1 MTSSQFNL
9 SPESFVKAFPFHIVF
24 NRDRKIV
31 QVGEVLQRIHPHP
44 LLGSL
49 IEQHFQILRPKIQID
64 FTAITKRI
72 NSLFLFKCLHNG
84 MNFKGQ
90 MIYKQEQDIMFFL
103 CSVWLDNTT
112 NLTASGLKL
121 NDFAIHDQTVDL
133 IFLQQGKNTAL
144 EDIQNLTNEL
154 TQQQAQLQD
163 ALAVQKNLA
172 HTAETQA
179 KKLEHTLKELQHTQS
194 QLIQTEKMSSIGQ
207 LVAGVA
213 HEINNPI
220 SFIYGNTKY
229 IREYAEYLLSL
240 IDFYRKH
247 NSQPHPQIEE
257 LLNKNDLEFIMKDL
271 PKILSSI
278 ELGSNRIREIVL
290 TLQNFSRTDETAMK
304 FVDIHEGIDSTL
316 LILQHRLQEK
326 LNTPSIKIIKK
337 YDNLPL
343 IKCYIGQLNQVF
355 MNILGNAIDA
365 LHKHHKELSP
375 AERKDYLSTITIH
388 TQVINSDWVRFS
400 IKDNGFGMIEAVKQ
414 RIFDPFFTTKPVG
427 KGTGLGLSIS
437 YQIVVDKHQGRIDCI
452 SEPGQGAE
460 FVMQIPIKSSSSVKT
475 S

>member
-9 SPESFVKAFPFHIVF
+9 SPQSFIKAFPFHVVF
-24 NRDRKIV
+24 NRDRSIV
-31 QVGEVLQRIHPHP
+31 QVGEVLQRIHPYP
-44 LLGSL
+44 LVGSL
-49 IEQHFQILRPKIQID
+49 IEQHFQILRPKIQIE
-64 FTAITKRI
+64 FIAITKRI

-84 MNFKGQ
+84 MIFKGQ
-90 MIYKQEQDIMFFL
+90 MIYQQEQDMMFFL
-103 CSVWLDNTT
+103 CSVWLNDT
-112 NLTASGLKL
+112 NSLTSYGLKL

-154 TQQQAQLQD
+154 TQQQAQLQE

-194 QLIQTEKMSSIGQ
+194 QLIQTEKMSSLGQ

-220 SFIYGNTKY
+220 SFIYGNIKY
-229 IREYAEYLLSL
+229 IREYAEYLLRL
-240 IDFYRKH
+240 IDFYQKH
-247 NSQPHPQIEE
+247 NSQAHPEIEE
-257 LLNKNDLEFIMKDL
+257 LLKENDLEFIIKDL

-278 ELGSNRIREIVL
+278 EVGSNRIREIVL
-290 TLQNFSRTDETAMK
+290 TLQSFSRNDKTAIQS
-304 FVDIHEGIDSTL
+304 VDIHEGIDSTL

-326 LNTPSIKIIKK
+326 LNTPSIKIIKE
-337 YDNLPL
+337 YGNLPL
-343 IKCYIGQLNQVF
+343 IKCYMGQLNQVF
-355 MNILGNAIDA
+355 MNILSNAIEA
-365 LHKHHKELSP
+365 LHKHNKELSP
-375 AERKDYLSTITIH
+375 AERKDYLSTIIIH
-388 TQVINSDWVRFS
+388 TQVINSDWVRIS
-400 IKDNGFGMIEAVKQ
+400 IKDNGSGMTEAVKQ

-427 KGTGLGLSIS
+427 EGAGLGLSIS
-437 YQIVVDKHQGRIDCI
+437 YQIIVDKHQGRIDCI
-452 SEPGQGAE
+452 SKPGQGAE
-460 FVMQIPIKSSSSVKT
+460 FVIEIPMKYSPTAKT

>member
-1 MTSSQFNL
+1 MTSPQFNL
-9 SPESFVKAFPFHIVF
+9 PPQSFVKAFPFHIVF
-24 NRDRKIV
+24 NRDRTIV

-44 LLGSL
+44 LVGSL
-49 IEQHFQILRPKIQID
+49 IEQHFQILRPKIQIE

-103 CSVWLDNTT
+103 CSVWVQDTT
-112 NLTASGLKL
+112 SLASYGLKL

-154 TQQQAQLQD
+154 TQKQAQLQE

-172 HTAETQA
+172 NTAEAQA

-194 QLIQTEKMSSIGQ
+194 QLIQTEKMSSLGQ

-220 SFIYGNTKY
+220 NFIYGNIKY
-229 IREYAEYLLSL
+229 IREYAQYLLSL
-240 IDFYRKH
+240 IDLYQKH

-257 LLNKNDLEFIMKDL
+257 LLKKNDLEFIIKDL

-278 ELGSNRIREIVL
+278 ELGSNRIREIVR
-290 TLQNFSRTDETAMK
+290 TLQNFSRIDETAMK
-304 FVDIHEGIDSTL
+304 FVDIHQGIDSTL
-316 LILQHRLQEK
+316 LILQHRLQDK
-326 LNTPSIKIIKK
+326 LNTPSIEIIKK
-337 YDNLPL
+337 YGDLPL
-343 IKCYIGQLNQVF
+343 IQCYMGQLNQVF
-355 MNILGNAIDA
+355 MNILSNAIDA
-365 LHKHHKELSP
+365 LQSPLQSGLKE
-375 AERKDYLSTITIH
+375 EITKKNGQIFIC
-388 TQVINSDWVRFS
+388 TELENEQWAKIS
-400 IKDNGFGMIEAVKQ
+400 IKDNGPGITEEV
-414 RIFDPFFTTKPVG
+414 RSRLFDPFFTTKPVG

-437 YQIVVDKHQGRIDCI
+437 YHIVVEKHGGKIECV

-460 FVMQIPIKSSSSVKT
+460 FLIQIPLYQKQSADI
-475 S
+475 